1 MSGTPNFSMEASLGI
16 LTVVFGLVLG
26 LAYRHI
32 MQQIGLRENSL
43 LNEIQILGN
52 LLEESESNIENL
64 LSSLPQQM
72 MPDALEQMEIMRAGI
87 LNNLMN
93 LGVQFVGKK
102 FGLDMG
108 VHQIEESE
116 PAGFVESAVS
126 TIYEE

>member
-64 LSSLPQQM
+64 LSSIPNQM

-108 VHQIEESE
+108 VHQIEDSE
-116 PAGFVESAVS
+116 PSGFAEGIASS
-126 TIYEE
+126 IFEE

>member
-64 LSSLPQQM
+64 LSSIPNQM

-108 VHQIEESE
+108 VHQIEDSE
-116 PAGFVESAVS
+116 PSGFAESIAS
-126 TIYEE
+126 SIFEE

>member
-1 MSGTPNFSMEASLGI
+1 MEASLGI

-43 LNEIQILGN
+43 LNEIQMLGN

-64 LSSLPQQM
+64 LSSIPQQM
-72 MPDALEQMEIMRAGI
+72 IPDAMEQMELMRAGI

-102 FGLDMG
+102 FGLEMG
-108 VHQIEESE
+108 VHQIEDSE
-116 PAGFVESAVS
+116 PSGFAESITSA
-126 TIYEE
+126 IFEE

>member
-1 MSGTPNFSMEASLGI
+1 MEASLGI

-43 LNEIQILGN
+43 LNEIQMLGN

-64 LSSLPQQM
+64 LSSIPQQM
-72 MPDALEQMEIMRAGI
+72 IPDAMDQMEIMRAGI

-102 FGLDMG
+102 FGLEMG
-108 VHQIEESE
+108 VHQIEDSE
-116 PAGFVESAVS
+116 PSGFAETIAS
-126 TIYEE
+126 TIFEE

>member
-1 MSGTPNFSMEASLGI
+1 MEAGLGI
-16 LTVVFGLVLG
+16 LTVFFGLVLG

-43 LNEIQILGN
+43 LNEIQMLGN

-64 LSSLPQQM
+64 LSSIPQQM
-72 MPDALEQMEIMRAGI
+72 IPDAMDQMEIMRAGI

-102 FGLDMG
+102 FGLEMG
-108 VHQIEESE
+108 VHQIEDSE
-116 PAGFVESAVS
+116 PSGFAETIAS
-126 TIYEE
+126 TIFEE